1 MTKYIAHASIDEN
14 GKIKNGKAGDQ
25 TGKEVCIRTW
35 YNKPWSHVLR
45 IKNEKVRNQFANNMI
60 DLANNNNI
68 GYDQNQR
75 NSLLTQAI
83 KVNFDFTKI
92 TPKCECDCSSAITVA
107 ILGAIYK
114 VLGQAEYEKAYK
126 VLYAGSNCRTTST
139 LRGALINLGLITV
152 YTSTTYVASTS
163 KAVYGDIYLKE
174 GSHVVCYIDDG
185 NKVSESNTSNSNT
198 NTASTNKNS
207 IVALGQQHSIN
218 FTGVAIAVDGIRGTN
233 TKKNGIRCVQ
243 HAMNLDY
250 GCNLKE
256 DGDFGIKSNSEFGS
270 HYVKKGETQYMVTAL
285 EILLMLRGYDPKGV
299 ECPGEF
305 RSGLET
311 AVYQYQIDHGL
322 KADKIAGIKTFKSLM
337 GV

>member
-1 MTKYIAHASIDEN
+1 MAKYIAHASIDER
-14 GKIKNGKAGDQ
+14 GKASGGSAGDQ

-45 IKNEKVRNQFANNMI
+45 IKDSNIRKQFANNMI
-60 DLANNNNI
+60 DIAKNNKI

-75 NSLLTQAI
+75 NSLLTQTV
-83 KVNFDFTKI
+83 KVNFDFTNI
-92 TPKCECDCSSAITVA
+92 STACECDCSSAITVA

-114 VLGQAEYEKAYK
+114 IKGKSEYEKAK
-126 VLYAGSNCRTTST
+126 QTLYAGSNCRTTST
-139 LRGALINLGLITV
+139 LRSALTQLSMIDV
-152 YTSTTYVASTS
+152 FKSSTYIAGTS

-174 GSHVVCYIDDG
+174 GSHVVCFIDDG
-185 NKVSESNTSNSNT
+185 NKVSISAQNNASANS
-198 NTASTNKNS
+198 SSKKS

-218 FTGVAIAVDGIRGTN
+218 FTGVEIAVDGIRGTN

-250 GCNLKE
+250 KSGLKE
-256 DGDFGIKSNSEFGS
+256 DGDFGTKSNTALGN
-270 HYVKKGETQYMVTAL
+270 HYVKKGETQHMVTAL

-305 RSGLET
+305 GSGLEA
-311 AVYQYQIDHGL
+311 AVYQYQKDNGL
-322 KADKIAGIKTFKSLM
+322 TPDKIAGPKTFKSLM

>member
-25 TGKEVCIRTW
+25 TGKEVCVRTW

-45 IKNEKVRNQFANNMI
+45 LNNEKVRKQFANNMI
-60 DLANNNNI
+60 DLAKNNNV

-92 TPKCECDCSSAITVA
+92 ATKCECDCSSAITVA
-107 ILGAIYK
+107 ILGAIKK
-114 VLGQAEYEKAYK
+114 VLGQAEYEKAYNI
-126 VLYAGSNCRTTST
+126 LYAGYNCRTTST

-152 YTSTTYVASTS
+152 YTSSTYIASTS
-163 KAVYGDIYLKE
+163 KAVFGDIYIKE
-174 GSHVVCYIDDG
+174 GKHVVCYIDDG
-185 NKVSESNTSNSNT
+185 NKVSVDTASNTSS
-198 NTASTNKNS
+198 KNS

-218 FTGVAIAVDGIRGTN
+218 FTGVAITVDGIRGTN

-256 DGDFGIKSNSEFGS
+256 DGKFGVKSNSAFGS

-285 EILLMLRGYDPKGV
+285 EILLMLRGYDPHGV

-305 RSGLET
+305 GSGLEA
-311 AVYQYQIDHGL
+311 AVYQYQIDNGL
-322 KADKIAGIKTFKSLM
+322 KADKKAGIKTFKSLM